1 MTVKEDTRTL
11 EMYLTSLI
19 SEISMKKVW
28 KCILLLEFLDDSM
41 AKPSIRDCLIFEL
54 LRKVRKLI
62 YAYIYSL
69 SHLTYV
75 AVVVGCCCDCV
86 FSLRKKVYYI
96 LAKLAGTVLTQWMGY
111 SMMVIR

>member
-86 FSLRKKVYYI
+86 FCLFLGLFCLFLI
-96 LAKLAGTVLTQWMGY
+96 LCGCAKGDTTTE
-111 SMMVIR
+111 